1 MLRHIMKLW
10 SWRKYQGAVTDIVTL
25 VKAAVEAS
33 KDGVVTEEEARDL
46 GLKVIAIG
54 YKVKG
59 LI

>member
-1 MLRHIMKLW
+1 MFGHIKKLW

-25 VKAAVEAS
+25 VKASVEAS
-33 KDGVVTEEEARDL
+33 KDGVVTEEEAKDL

>member
-10 SWRKYQGAVTDIVTL
+10 SWRKYQGAITDIVSL
-25 VKAAVEAS
+25 VKASVEAS
-33 KDGVVTEEEARDL
+33 KDGVVTEEEAQDL

-54 YKVKG
+54 YKVKD